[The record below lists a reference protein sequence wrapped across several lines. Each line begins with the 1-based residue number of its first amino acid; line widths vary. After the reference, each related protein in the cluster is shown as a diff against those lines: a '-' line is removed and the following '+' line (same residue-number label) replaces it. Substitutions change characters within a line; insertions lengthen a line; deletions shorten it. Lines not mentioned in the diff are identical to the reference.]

1 VHRKEQ
7 AVGEV
12 AFPQTVKMLVM
23 VLVGVLVT
31 AFQLQSQPFTNLME
45 IGRQA
50 DHVSLADY
58 DADGDLDVLLL
69 GANLAEIRRND
80 GPAGFTFVPL
90 LFQDPRL
97 NNRTSAAWSDYDN
110 DGDLDLAVTGGQV
123 FRNEGDG
130 KFVAIPMAPSSPFTG
145 NPEWG
150 DFDQDGDADLL
161 LGGSSG
167 TAIYENKGSGIFTE
181 AVRLPGL
188 ASGPGAHWGDF
199 DGDGDLD
206 VCLAGTSSA
215 FGNLEILWIYW
226 FEDARVVG
234 NLALDLG
241 GRLISN
247 TGWADVDNDGD
258 LDLWA
263 RLATLGPFATSREVL
278 FRNDGPGWFNSVAGG
293 DQRTPSVWKTAFA
306 DLDNDGLADLVE
318 SGNGWTT
325 IYRNNGNGSFTNLL
339 GSASGGTSLAL
350 GDLDNDGDVDLVVP
364 GSADGTSIV
373 TRWVRNDSPGPQP
386 PPGTPSPI
394 SIEDLG
400 VSGRGRR
407 FALHWFP
414 ATDPNQAAG
423 LTYNVRVGT
432 TPGGVEILSPLAV
445 PGSGVRLVPVAG
457 NAGPRTNLTLFLAP
471 ANYYWSVQ
479 AVDQSFRASGFA
491 GGNPLTVGTGAPGV
505 DIFEPKQLNSD
516 GFEISG
522 RGFAN
527 GQPTTATFES
537 GTDTNQPI
545 ATGSSTL
552 LAEARGVSLSTILT
566 NLPRSRIYFARL
578 VATNESGRVESPWRS
593 FATPN
598 DPPVLSLFTNVSVG
612 PFDMPVVTA
621 FTVSDLETPP
631 ENLRLAAGSSNT
643 NLLRNDRISFAGVS
657 SNRTMTLTPQSGV
670 YGTTRITVTLFD
682 ELNRASSAQFS
693 FSVERLVGSP
703 ASPKV
708 GTSWK
713 FVAADLNNDGLLDA
727 FDAFQGKV
735 LTNLGGLSFG
745 SAASAPAESPPEA
758 AAAAGDLNLD
768 GWIDLFRSASS
779 SSPAPSPPPAHFLIN
794 DGTTHFTSLALTGMP
809 QVVYGAAAWGDFDN
823 DGDPDLL
830 VSGQINLNVT
840 PAAGYVTRLYRN
852 DQDRGFTT
860 VPTVFP
866 ALGSSAVAWGDYDND
881 GDLDVVLSGFMTN
894 GPPVTKLF
902 RNDGPFGFV
911 EVPTGFVG
919 MSDGAL
925 QWGDLDNDGD
935 LDLAMTGSRPWIEP
949 QPVTRVYRNEG
960 NGAFT
965 EMSWGLGGALFGALA
980 WGDVDGDGYLD
991 LAVNGLASPFSAFT
1005 AGAVYLSASGTNLVL
1020 SEQTLNGKYSLDWAD
1035 FDNDGDLD
1043 LLSGALDGQPLIYRN
1058 TLAYSNAPPSAPAA
1072 LAVTLQD
1079 GRAMFSW
1086 GPATDRNQSGGL
1098 SYNIRVGTAPGKD
1111 DLVTAMA
1118 DPATGVRRVAQIG
1131 NAGLVTH
1138 WTLRRLRRGKYY
1150 WSVQGI
1156 DHGYAGGPFAPEAT
1170 FEVTNAPALID
1181 GRLSELTSTS
1191 ASFSV
1196 VVDPNGEPSFC
1207 YVEWG
1212 ATTAYGS
1219 TSVPRMVTPDFVES
1233 SFHMLLPDLL
1243 AATDYHARLVVSNAG
1258 GIVTTSDF
1266 AFRTP
1271 AWTPFSLLETGLPQV
1286 GFAAVAWGDYDSDGD
1301 LDFVQVPTGVNTTNR
1316 ARLFRNEGAGYF
1328 TAVDPGL
1335 PLLRNASAK
1344 WLDVDSDGNLDLL
1357 IDGQTGIPFHA
1368 VLRGDGE
1375 GGFNTNQ
1382 LFGISTIL
1390 AASQMA
1396 WGDYDEDGDADAL
1409 SAQGPA
1415 PPALFRNNGRFS
1427 LESRPLTN
1435 TLPRSFGLMA
1445 EWADINRDGHLD
1457 VSWAVQAANPNDA
1470 LWVGLGDGA
1479 GQFAVSR
1486 AAALGVNSR
1495 FVSWRDFDHDGNLDL
1510 LLTTANQATNQPLLL
1525 LNDGT
1530 GQLAGNSAAM
1540 SGIAGDTLCWYDFDN
1555 DARLDV
1561 VTRLRTNLLVFSRAD
1576 GSNFTAF
1583 TVEASPSP
1591 SLNALTL
1598 TVADFDGDTRLD
1610 LYLAGELSGTTNR
1623 VNRLYRNNASAWNDP
1638 PSAPLDLFAEVVD
1651 NSVTLHWTA
1660 ALDTNQAGGLTYNVR
1675 LGRASGSQ
1683 DVVSSL
1689 SDPVTGFRRVVAP
1702 GNAGLGLILHLRGLW
1717 PGRYFW
1723 SVQAVDDAMAGGL
1736 FAPEASFV
1744 ISQQP
1749 LVLFQSNKLGPHS
1762 PLELDCTLP
1771 GWLGLE
1777 YSDDLIHWT
1786 TNPVAHVGSGT
1797 TQFLVPGASGP
1808 PARFYRA
1815 LLYAR

>member
-1 VHRKEQ
+1 MHRKEQ
-7 AVGEV
+7 SLGEV
-12 AFPQTVKMLVM
+12 VFPQTAKVVVI
-23 VLVGVLVT
+23 VLWGLFAA
-31 AFQLQSQPFTNLME
+31 AFRLQSQAFTNLME

-80 GPAGFTFVPL
+80 GPAGFTFVAL
-90 LFQDPRL
+90 LFQDLGL

-110 DGDLDLAVTGGQV
+110 DGDLDLAVNGGQV
-123 FRNEGDG
+123 FRNDGDG
-130 KFVAIPMAPSSPFTG
+130 KFVAIPMAPSLAFTG
-145 NPEWG
+145 NLEWG

-161 LGGSSG
+161 LSGLSG

-181 AVRLPGL
+181 SVRLPGL

-215 FGNLEILWIYW
+215 FGNPEILSIYW
-226 FEDARVVG
+226 FENARVVES
-234 NLALDLG
+234 LALDLG
-241 GRLISN
+241 GRTISN
-247 TGWADVDNDGD
+247 SGWADVDNDGD

-263 RLATLGPFATSREVL
+263 RLATPGPFATSREVL
-278 FRNDGPGWFNSVAGG
+278 FRNDGPALFNSVAGG
-293 DQRTPSVWKTAFA
+293 DQRTLRIWKTAFA

-325 IYRNNGNGSFTNLL
+325 IYVNNGNGSFTNLL
-339 GSASGGTSLAL
+339 GSTSGGTSLAL

-364 GSADGTSIV
+364 GSADGSSIIA
-373 TRWVRNDSPGPQP
+373 TRWVRNDSPAPQP
-386 PPGTPSPI
+386 PPGMPSSN

-400 VSGRGRR
+400 VSGRGHGLV
-407 FALHWFP
+407 LHWFP

-432 TPGGVEILSPLAV
+432 TPGGIEILSPLAV
-445 PGSGVRLVPVAG
+445 PGSGARLVPAAG
-457 NAGPRTNLTLFLAP
+457 NAGPRTNLTLFLLP
-471 ANYYWSVQ
+471 GTYHWSVQ

-491 GGNPLTVGTGAPGV
+491 GDNPFTVTTGAPGV
-505 DIFEPKQLNSD
+505 DIFEPKQLSSD
-516 GFEISG
+516 SFEISG

-527 GQPTTATFES
+527 GKPTTATFEF

-545 ATGSSTL
+545 ATGSSIL

-566 NLPRSRIYFARL
+566 NLPRSKIYFARL
-578 VATNESGRVESPWRS
+578 VATNVSGRVDSPWRT
-593 FATPN
+593 FVTPN
-598 DPPVLSLFTNVSVG
+598 DPPVLSKFTNVSVG
-612 PFDMPVVTA
+612 PFEVPVVTA

-631 ENLRLAAGSSNT
+631 ENLRLTADSSNT
-643 NLLRNDRISFAGVS
+643 NLLRNAGIFFDGVT
-657 SNRTMTLTPQSGV
+657 SNRTITLTPQAGV

-703 ASPKV
+703 ASPKF

-727 FDAFQGKV
+727 FDAFQGRV
-735 LTNLGGLSFG
+735 LTNRGGLSFG
-745 SAASAPAESPPEA
+745 TGVSGEYGPEA
-758 AAAAGDLNLD
+758 AATAGDLNLD

-779 SSPAPSPPPAHFLIN
+779 SSPAPSSPPAHFLIN
-794 DGTTHFTSLALTGMP
+794 DAATHFTSLTLTGMP
-809 QVVYGAAAWGDFDN
+809 QVVYAAAAWGDFDN

-830 VSGQINLNVT
+830 VSGQINPNVT
-840 PAAGYVTRLYRN
+840 PAGGYITRLYRN

-860 VPTVFP
+860 VPTLFP
-866 ALGSSAVAWGDYDND
+866 ALGRSAVAWGDYDND
-881 GDLDVVLSGFMTN
+881 GDLDVVLSGLMTN
-894 GPPVTKLF
+894 GAPVTKLF

-911 EVPTGFVG
+911 EVPAGFVG
-919 MSDGAL
+919 LSDGAL
-925 QWGDLDNDGD
+925 QWGDFDNDGD

-949 QPVTRVYRNEG
+949 QPVTKVYRNEG

-965 EMSWGLGGALFGALA
+965 EMSWVLGGAFYGALA

-991 LAVNGLASPFSAFT
+991 LAVNGLAGPFSAFT
-1005 AGAVYLSASGTNLVL
+1005 AGAVYLNASGTNLIL
-1020 SEQTLNGKYSLDWAD
+1020 SEQSLNGKYSLDWAD

-1043 LLSGALDGQPLIYRN
+1043 LLSGALDERPFLYRN
-1058 TLAYSNAPPSAPAA
+1058 TLAYSNAPPSAPTD
-1072 LAVTLQD
+1072 LAVTLTD
-1079 GRAMFSW
+1079 GQAMFSW
-1086 GPATDRNQSGGL
+1086 RPATDPNQSGGL
-1098 SYNIRVGTAPGKD
+1098 SYNIRVSTAPGKD
-1111 DLVTAMA
+1111 DVVTAMA

-1138 WTLRRLRRGKYY
+1138 WTLRRLHLGKYY

-1181 GRLSELTSTS
+1181 GRLGELTSTS

-1196 VVDPNGEPSFC
+1196 VVDPNGEPSLC

-1219 TSVPRMVTPDFVES
+1219 TSLPRMVSPDAVEI

-1243 AATDYHARLVVSNAG
+1243 AATDYHSRLVVSNAG
-1258 GIVTTSDF
+1258 GIVTTPDF

-1271 AWTPFSLLETGLPQV
+1271 AWTPFTLLETGLPQV

-1301 LDFVQVPTGVNTTNR
+1301 LDFVQVPSGVNTTNR

-1328 TAVDPGL
+1328 TPVDLGL

-1344 WLDVDSDGNLDLL
+1344 WLDVDNDGNLDLL

-1409 SAQGPA
+1409 SAQGLA

-1445 EWADINRDGHLD
+1445 EWADINHDGHLD
-1457 VSWAVQAANPNDA
+1457 VSWAVQASNPNDA

-1479 GQFAVSR
+1479 GQFTVSR
-1486 AAALGVNSR
+1486 AAILGVNSR
-1495 FVSWRDFDHDGNLDL
+1495 VVSWRDFDHDGDLDL
-1510 LLTTANQATNQPLLL
+1510 LLTTVNQATNHPLLL

-1540 SGIAGDTLCWYDFDN
+1540 PDIAGDTLCWYDFDN
-1555 DARLDV
+1555 DGRLDV
-1561 VTRLRTNLLVFSRAD
+1561 MTRLGTNLFVFSRAD
-1576 GSNFTAF
+1576 SSNFTALPL
-1583 TVEASPSP
+1583 EASLPPSINP
-1591 SLNALTL
+1591 FTL
-1598 TVADFDGDTRLD
+1598 TVADFDGDSRLD
-1610 LYLAGELSGTTNR
+1610 LYIAGEVSGTTNR
-1623 VNRLYRNNASAWNDP
+1623 MNRLFRNNASARNDL
-1638 PSAPLDLFAEVVD
+1638 PSAPRGLAAEVVD

-1660 ALDTNQAGGLTYNVR
+1660 AFDTNQAGGLTYNVR
-1675 LGRASGSQ
+1675 VGRAPGTQ
-1683 DVVSSL
+1683 DVLSAL
-1689 SDPVTGFRRVVAP
+1689 SDPVTGFRRVIAP

-1723 SVQAVDDAMAGGL
+1723 SVQAVDDSMAGGL

-1744 ISQQP
+1744 ISRQP
-1749 LVLFQSNKLGPHS
+1749 LVLFQSNKLGPYS
-1762 PLELDCTLP
+1762 PLELDCSLP

-1777 YSDDLIHWT
+1777 YSDDLINWT
-1786 TNPVAHVGSGT
+1786 TNTVGHVESGK

-1815 LLYAR
+1815 LLYTR